1 LISISTILKFIVWYI
16 EPGSP
21 QGRLKNDAGTSDRLD
36 LQDNKVLEDMIE
48 QLGQILFLRYFFIFS

>member
-1 LISISTILKFIVWYI
+1 MLDLLKFFVGYI

-21 QGRLKNDAGTSDRLD
+21 QGRLKNDAGTGDRLD

-48 QLGQILFLRYFFIFS
+48 QLGQILFFLNIFLFFLS